1 MKNILKLALLLLPM
15 TVLAQ
20 APQIPLTG
28 NIGSGFN
35 GPLINSP
42 AVVFATDADH
52 TMVYPEMSGDGGT
65 LVLTSSSTLTAT
77 RNLIV
82 PNTGNFNWFVQ
93 NSTIGGQAINVKVS
107 GGSGVA
113 VPSGQTMAVICS
125 GGNCYGSATSSLQ
138 NMTQYGFPVAASLNT
153 ITSSVQPSSWTSGH
167 TFIPAY
173 QPIGSPLAPTVID
186 LGSYIGSNVTAS
198 APIVATSSTTGVS
211 LSCPTCGTSS
221 GGTNVSVNGGSSL
234 GNLNIN
240 SMAPVADTSFLA
252 LTPKISGSNM
262 IVESPYA
269 TSSQYG
275 VTLVGASGG
284 ADAYGAAGARAGTGN
299 CSSNQYETGDATGGP
314 SCAQVAYSQVSGTPT
329 IPYVPDIIAGNGSGG
344 LKDTTIVSSANYS
357 TLSAALTAIGS
368 SVVTLD
374 VSTPMSIS
382 GTVSVPLNIS
392 IKVEQVSGGAFTGS
406 GSVTFSGPF
415 SAGLYQV
422 FPTAMLVTFANTG
435 NIVEAVY
442 PQWFGATANT
452 VTDDHAAV
460 QAALNAVNLASGAGS
475 LVRFPT
481 GTYNLGTTGITI
493 SQHNTRLVGEGRSV
507 TQFLYSGTGSMITI
521 DSVSGVAVE
530 HMRLSLLSS
539 GAAKIMSI
547 LTTTASV
554 IDLRLNDLNII
565 SATDPGKSGSVGLY
579 IAPSGSN
586 IFTSSFINDVHIVD
600 FDSPIYEPGTGNIEG
615 NSWSNI
621 EVSDFGTST
630 TSLPVGVYANSNTDQ
645 WSNLRVAGAYGTTI
659 PASATAYEQIS
670 GSDNT
675 VVFSADIGSAPA
687 QALKSSAAQSNK
699 FIIARAAGNT
709 PLGVYAGTD
718 TIVDNGI
725 TVNAYTEVE
734 QQLAVGAPPLSI
746 GTPPFQTHTATGH
759 NLYIRDDAVLGGH
772 TAGSAIQFATDNLG
786 AYAPGAFEGSVLNF
800 NYATLG
806 PANFFGPVSMPAGST
821 VNSKN
826 ICLSDGTNCPQTTV
840 DRYQF
845 SLGTGS
851 LSTGNCLSEGVS
863 ASAFPD
869 ANSSSVFS
877 VSLVG
882 TNAQFI
888 SGNEVVPV
896 AWFRTDTSPASPA
909 FNVCYYGSGTW
920 TYTGVSINILSQ

>member
-1 MKNILKLALLLLPM
+1 MGTTNKKKGGRPRKLFRREHRLRVACNDEEMGIIKGNSSVTSM
-15 TVLAQ
+15 TDCGIAKSSVV
-20 APQIPLTG
+20 ISVTGTSPLSFTA
-28 NIGSGFN
+28 GS
-35 GPLINSP
+35 SP
-42 AVVFATDADH
+42 V
-52 TMVYPEMSGDGGT
+52 
-65 LVLTSSSTLTAT
+65 
-77 RNLIV
+77 
-82 PNTGNFNWFVQ
+82 
-93 NSTIGGQAINVKVS
+93 
-107 GGSGVA
+107 GSMT
-113 VPSGQTMAVICS
+113 Q
-125 GGNCYGSATSSLQ
+125 ATSSVDGYLSHIDWTTFNGKQ
-138 NMTQYGFPVAASLNT
+138 PAGTYLTPSSSVFNSVTYPSSYSQYGLLTAPTA
-153 ITSSVQPSSWTSGH
+153 TSVGILLPSSWTSGH

-173 QPIGSPLAPTVID
+173 QPSGSPLAPAVID

-198 APIVATSSTTGVS
+198 SPIVATSSTAGVS

-422 FPTAMLVTFANTG
+422 FPTAMSVTFANTG

-675 VVFSADIGSAPA
+675 VVFSADIGSAYGCVEAVA
-687 QALKSSAAQSNK
+687 QWP
-699 FIIARAAGNT
+699 RCEY
-709 PLGVYAGTD
+709 PL
-718 TIVDNGI
+718 
-725 TVNAYTEVE
+725 
-734 QQLAVGAPPLSI
+734 
-746 GTPPFQTHTATGH
+746 
-759 NLYIRDDAVLGGH
+759 
-772 TAGSAIQFATDNLG
+772 
-786 AYAPGAFEGSVLNF
+786 
-800 NYATLG
+800 
-806 PANFFGPVSMPAGST
+806 
-821 VNSKN
+821 
-826 ICLSDGTNCPQTTV
+826 
-840 DRYQF
+840 
-845 SLGTGS
+845 
-851 LSTGNCLSEGVS
+851 
-863 ASAFPD
+863 
-869 ANSSSVFS
+869 
-877 VSLVG
+877 
-882 TNAQFI
+882 
-888 SGNEVVPV
+888 VVH
-896 AWFRTDTSPASPA
+896 
-909 FNVCYYGSGTW
+909 SGTV
-920 TYTGVSINILSQ
+920 TESHVVG